1 MQFQSF
7 TIGAEETNERLD
19 ICLTKKT
26 GLSRNFV
33 QNLIKDGLV
42 RVNKIQIEKPDLRS
56 QEMMKSLI
64 RFLKKTA
71 QSKRKI

>member
-7 TIGAEETNERLD
+7 TIGAEESNERLD

-42 RVNKIQIEKPDLRS
+42 RVNKIQIEKILNENNIQINFGFNDNN
-56 QEMMKSLI
+56 
-64 RFLKKTA
+64 
-71 QSKRKI
+71 